1 MVAGTLVMDIT
12 KGALNQI
19 RSGARGGQ
27 IQQLEAGM
35 DQQEHS
41 NRKFRF

>member
-1 MVAGTLVMDIT
+1 MVAGTRVMDIT
-12 KGALNQI
+12 KGALNRI
-19 RSGARGGQ
+19 RSGALGGQ
-27 IQQLEAGM
+27 IQQLETGM